1 MQMVWNE
8 YLRQLQANPLRTKG
22 ITSGVLFAIGDVI
35 SQSLR
40 ARGTTRPSGQKVDAG
55 RTPRPCHTDMARVAW
70 LGAFG
75 ALLYGPTNHWW
86 FNLQERYVTLF
97 QNRFACA
104 SALSAPSRLMT
115 LICCAVVLKAHPLGC
130 I

>member
-1 MQMVWNE
+1 MQMVWNA

-55 RTPRPCHTDMARVAW
+55 RTPCPCHTDMARVAW

-86 FNLQERYVTLF
+86 FNMQERYVTLF
-97 QNRFACA
+97 QNRCACA
-104 SALSAPSRLMT
+104 SALSAPSHLMT
-115 LICCAVVLKAHPLGC
+115 HICCAVVLKAHPLGC